1 MENLTFN
8 SNKLLDTNNFVR
20 VGDLSYFEGPLL
32 SLFEE
37 LNSGRLYLFD
47 WVDRDDKFNRW
58 LIYRVSPKI
67 LLQFI
72 NCKISYLEL
81 FENRPDK
88 EIYFTDIDSRNK
100 LFSNY
105 DSHEIKSLP
114 QNYYPN
120 SDNFFDL
127 ADCKHF
133 EKIKSVIINSLSR
146 QKSENEYSIVYI
158 VKVLKHSEV
167 KSAYFNRIKNKVNAI
182 SYPVRHIKNINI
194 HVFSNLAL
202 NNIKGISFNSYST
215 RKKQE
220 LQNKKQY
227 ANQYN

>member
-32 SLFEE
+32 SLFQE
-37 LNSGRLYLFD
+37 LNSGHFYLFD

-58 LIYRVSPKI
+58 MIYRVSPKI
-67 LLQFI
+67 LLHFI
-72 NCKISYLEL
+72 NCKISHFEL
-81 FENRPDK
+81 FERRPDK
-88 EIYFTDIDSRNK
+88 EVYFADIDSRNK
-100 LFSNY
+100 LFFDY
-105 DSHEIKSLP
+105 DSYEIKGLP

-120 SDNFFDL
+120 SDNFFEIS
-127 ADCKHF
+127 DCKHF

-146 QKSENEYSIVYI
+146 QKSENEYSIVHI
-158 VKVLKHSEV
+158 LKVLKHREV
-167 KSAYFNRIKNKVNAI
+167 KSAYFNRIQNKVNSI
-182 SYPVRHIKNINI
+182 SYPVRHIKHINI
-194 HVFSNLAL
+194 QVFSNLAL
-202 NNIKGISFNSYST
+202 NNIKGISFKSYST

-220 LQNKKQY
+220 LQKKKKY

>member
-105 DSHEIKSLP
+105 DSHEIEILP
-114 QNYYPN
+114 QNYCPN

-127 ADCKHF
+127 ADSKHF

-167 KSAYFNRIKNKVNAI
+167 KSAYFNRIKNKVSAI
-182 SYPVRHIKNINI
+182 SYSVRHIKDINI
-194 HVFSNLAL
+194 QVFSNLAL